1 MSIEWKHASWIST
14 LGQWAWILVII
25 NSIIDIIWGLVI
37 IVPLA
42 ILPYGYLFM
51 GYGVWLLIGGIIN
64 ALIAFFIILPKFS
77 NKCRKKDW
85 DSLLNWVLPIGSL
98 RFPWML
104 LWGIIL
110 EIFGYG
116 WGGLPVL
123 IPAVFLLFAGPT
135 KYEWSTQKNL

>member
-1 MSIEWKHASWIST
+1 MSTEWKHASWVST
-14 LGQWAWILVII
+14 LGKWAWVLIII
-25 NSIIDIIWGLVI
+25 NSIIDIIWGLI
-37 IVPLA
+37 IIIPLA
-42 ILPYGYLFM
+42 VLPYGYLLM
-51 GYGVWLLIGGIIN
+51 GYGIWLLLGGIIN

-77 NKCRKKDW
+77 KKCSERDW

-123 IPAVFLLFAGPT
+123 IPAIFLLFTGP
-135 KYEWSTQKNL
+135 KRYEWSSQK